1 MSKKEDV
8 QRLPAEQ
15 LFQDEI
21 DALIKAEKNPIPTG
35 WKMSPKSVLTYI
47 CGGKVGKKN
56 IIPKYI
62 GNKRLVEIAIS
73 TLVTDRALLLIH
85 YLIYL
90 AILDIKLLLIFEV
103 FYNFLIILQFDF
115 LNLLLI

>member
-15 LFQDEI
+15 LFQEEI

-47 CGGKVGKKN
+47 CGGKVGKKT

-62 GNKRLVEIAIS
+62 GNKRYSIRYQIYIFS
-73 TLVTDRALLLIH
+73 YIH
-85 YLIYL
+85 LTH
-90 AILDIKLLLIFEV
+90 KKIF
-103 FYNFLIILQFDF
+103 IICPS
-115 LNLLLI
+115 

>member
-15 LFQDEI
+15 LFQEEI

-47 CGGKVGKKN
+47 CGGKVGKKT
-56 IIPKYI
+56 IVPKYI

-73 TLVTDRALLLIH
+73 TTCKAYIVTRHSLIT
-85 YLIYL
+85 LFRERTQFGNQFGNRIE
-90 AILDIKLLLIFEV
+90 KR
-103 FYNFLIILQFDF
+103 YNS
-115 LNLLLI
+115 